1 MIPILYNGDEK
12 RFLNNGRGRLS
23 DATRCVVTEE
33 RNGIYELE
41 LDMPIDGVHFD
52 ELISGRLIVATH
64 DDKHD
69 LQPFEIYKR
78 SVPDLNGIVT
88 FYAHHISYKLNGV
101 TVGPFTADSVTTALQ
116 KIKRNSINNNPFTFW
131 TDKSTVADFE
141 SLVPR
146 NARAM
151 LAGEENSILDVFG
164 SGEYEFDRFTVKLHA
179 ARGTDSD
186 CEIRYGKNLTDL
198 NQDTDSSGTFNA
210 VVPYWTNTEGQIVM
224 LPERIIVYEG
234 VEPQLA
240 YLTDHNLIIIRTE
253 TEEPIEVAFRQVR
266 STPMD
271 MSDAF
276 EEAPT
281 AAQLRAAAKARFES
295 GQYWIPEENLTV
307 DFIQLW
313 QTEEYKEYAGL
324 QRVSLCDTVSVF
336 YPQVGIAAVK
346 QKVVRTEYNVLLD
359 RYDSITLGSLQTSL
373 GEQIRE
379 GILQDVPTTSMM
391 EEAIKYATDLI
402 RGGLGGYVVMTPG
415 PNGYPQEI
423 LIMDTPD
430 VNTAVNV
437 WRFNQG
443 GLGHSSNG
451 YDGPFSDIA
460 LTQDG
465 RINASIITTGIL
477 NANIIK
483 AGVLSDPDNN
493 TSFNLS
499 TGALNIKKGSINL
512 GSGKFIAT
520 DEGRLTSIGGGV
532 IRDPDSNTIF
542 NLDSGLLTIKK
553 GSINLGS
560 GKFIAT
566 DAGVLTS
573 LGGGNIQDVTG
584 DNAWNLTTG
593 FFRTQ
598 KGQIGDFNI
607 GTSALTYQATNRY
620 VVFSSSGISYNSAYT
635 DNTRRGAELKANRLS
650 FKDRNDESSWS
661 MTERAY
667 LLWETPYYFR
677 INADNLMYL
686 SIDGTTRLQ
695 VSAEAAHVFV
705 NGSFACNGNKNRV
718 VRTKNYSDRLL
729 TCYETP
735 TPLFGDIGE
744 AVLDEEGLCYVDL
757 DDIFTETIAEQVEYQ
772 VFLQKEGEGDCWIA
786 DKAPRYFVIK
796 GTPNLKV
803 AWELKAKQKDFE
815 TYRLEPFK
823 TGLEEY
829 TNIKDEDLI
838 ENYIEEQE
846 ALLYG

>member
-64 DDKHD
+64 DDRQD

-78 SVPDLNGIVT
+78 SVPNLNGIVT

-101 TVGPFTADSVTTALQ
+101 TVAPFTAGSVTEAFQ
-116 KIKRNSINNNPFTFW
+116 KIKTNSINSNPFTFW
-131 TDKSTVADFE
+131 TDKSTVADYE
-141 SLVPR
+141 VSVPR

-164 SGEYEFDRFTVKLHA
+164 SGEYEFDRFMVKLHA

-198 NQDTDSSGTFNA
+198 NQDTDSSGTYNA
-210 VVPYWTNTEGQIVM
+210 VVPFWANTEGQVVM

-234 VEPQLA
+234 IEPQLA

-253 TEEPIEVAFRQVR
+253 TEAPIEVAFRQVN

-271 MSDAF
+271 LSDAF
-276 EEAPT
+276 EKAPT
-281 AAQLRAAAKARFES
+281 AAQLREAARERFES
-295 GQYWIPEENLTV
+295 GEYWIPKENLTV

-313 QTEEYKEYAGL
+313 QTEEYKDYAAL
-324 QRVSLCDTVSVF
+324 QRVRLCDTVSVY
-336 YPQVGIAAVK
+336 YPKVGIAAVK

-391 EEAIKYATDLI
+391 EDAIKYATDLI

-483 AGVLSDPDNN
+483 AGVLSDPGEN
-493 TSFNLS
+493 TTFNLL
-499 TGALNIKKGSINL
+499 TGALTMRKGTIEL
-512 GSGKFIAT
+512 G
-520 DEGRLTSIGGGV
+520 EG
-532 IRDPDSNTIF
+532 N
-542 NLDSGLLTIKK
+542 
-553 GSINLGS
+553 
-560 GKFIAT
+560 FIAT
-566 DAGVLTS
+566 DAGRLTA
-573 LGGGNIQDVTG
+573 LGGGLIRDVTG
-584 DNAWNLTTG
+584 DNSWNLTTG
-593 FFRTQ
+593 FFSTK
-598 KGQIGDFNI
+598 KGEIGGFDISATKLAYQSDVRNVVVSNEEVSFASSYVGGTRKGVAITSNRVSFKERSDEASWSLSEVAALYSNGGYLRI
-607 GTSALTYQATNRY
+607 TSADNMYFYINGTQR
-620 VVFSSSGISYNSAYT
+620 VRISE
-635 DNTRRGAELKANRLS
+635 GGVANV
-650 FKDRNDESSWS
+650 
-661 MTERAY
+661 TV
-667 LLWETPYYFR
+667 
-677 INADNLMYL
+677 
-686 SIDGTTRLQ
+686 DGTVVVT
-695 VSAEAAHVFV
+695 
-705 NGSFACNGNKNRV
+705 GSKSRKV
-718 VRTKNYSDRLL
+718 KTENYSERLL
-729 TCYETP
+729 YCYETP
-735 TPLFGDIGE
+735 TPIFGDIGE

-757 DDIFTETIAEQVEYQ
+757 DDIFTETIAERVEYQ

-786 DKAPRYFVIK
+786 GKDPRYFVIK
-796 GTPNLKV
+796 GTPGLKV
-803 AWELKAKQKDFE
+803 AWELKAKQKEYD
-815 TYRLEPFK
+815 TYRLEPYDR
-823 TGLEEY
+823 GLEEY
-829 TNIKDEDLI
+829 ANIKDGDLI
-838 ENYIEEQE
+838 KDYIEEQE
-846 ALLYG
+846 AILYG